1 MQAAVLAISPPV
13 AEVVYDMDAF
23 QLDLPLRDF
32 AIALFLGALVGIERE
47 KKQAAA
53 PDRGIGGLRTFMLFA
68 EAGAVAAWLS
78 VQLATPWIFLGVGAL
93 VAALL
98 VAGYLSWSRLHP
110 DDVGLTTEVA
120 GIVVY
125 LLGGLP
131 IYGYPALAVAL
142 GITTSAILAFK
153 EPLHGL
159 VERIGR
165 EDLYAGLTL
174 LIATFIVLPVLPD
187 RALDP
192 WGALNPYQMW
202 WLVIL
207 ISGLSLVGYIATRW
221 LGAGRG
227 IPLTGLFGG
236 LVSSTA
242 VTLSFARRSRENGC
256 SPALADALASGIL
269 IAWAVMFV
277 RITIEVAAL
286 HAALLPALAAP
297 MAAPAGIAALAAAV
311 AYRRSGRLA
320 DTAPRDVSLRNP
332 FSLTAAIRFALLF
345 AAVLLIVKLVETHAP
360 GSGLYGV
367 AALAGLTDVD
377 AITLSMA
384 SSARAGA
391 TEARIAVNAIVVAAI
406 TNSLVKFGL
415 VLGLAA
421 PALSRRL
428 AIATALLLAGAAL
441 ALFFR

>member
-1 MQAAVLAISPPV
+1 VAITASEAESVPV
-13 AEVVYDMDAF
+13 MDALP
-23 QLDLPLRDF
+23 LDLPLRDF

-47 KKQAAA
+47 KKQSAIR
-53 PDRGIGGLRTFMLFA
+53 DRGIGGLRTFMLIA
-68 EAGAVAAWLS
+68 EAGAIAAWLS
-78 VQLATPWIFLGVGAL
+78 QPLATPWIFIGVGAL

-98 VAGYLSWSRLHP
+98 VAGYLSWSRRHP
-110 DDVGLTTEVA
+110 DDAGLTTEVA

-125 LLGGLP
+125 LLGGLT
-131 IYGYPALAVAL
+131 IYGHPALAVAL
-142 GITTSAILAFK
+142 GIATSAILAFK

-165 EDLYAGLTL
+165 DDLYAGLTL

-207 ISGLSLVGYIATRW
+207 ISGLSLIGYIATRW

-242 VTLSFARRSRENGC
+242 VTLSFSRRSREDGC
-256 SPALADALASGIL
+256 VAPLADALASGML
-269 IAWAVMFV
+269 LAWAVMFV
-277 RITIEVAAL
+277 RVGIEVAAV

-297 MAAPAGIAALAAAV
+297 MAVPAAIAAIAAAV
-311 AYRRSGRLA
+311 AYRRSGQPVEPAQREV
-320 DTAPRDVSLRNP
+320 PLRNP

-345 AAVLLIVKLVETHAP
+345 AAVLLLVKLVETYAP
-360 GSGLYGV
+360 GRGIYGV

-384 SSARAGA
+384 SSARDGA
-391 TEARIAVNAIVVAAI
+391 IDARVAANAIVVAAI
-406 TNSLVKFGL
+406 TNSLVKCGL

-421 PALSRRL
+421 PLLSRRI

-441 ALFFR
+441 ALLLR

>member
-1 MQAAVLAISPPV
+1 MAMAPCV
-13 AEVVYDMDAF
+13 AESVRSMDASK
-23 QLDLPLRDF
+23 LDLPLLDF

-47 KKQAAA
+47 KKQAAD

-78 VQLATPWIFLGVGAL
+78 VQLATPWIFVGTGAV

-98 VAGYLSWSRLHP
+98 VAGYLTWSRLHP

-125 LLGGLP
+125 LLGGLT

-142 GITTSAILAFK
+142 GIATSAILAFK

-165 EDLYAGLTL
+165 DDLYAGLKL

-187 RALDP
+187 RTLDP

-269 IAWAVMFV
+269 IAWTVMFV
-277 RITIEVAAL
+277 RVGIEVAAV
-286 HAALLPALAAP
+286 HAALLPALAMP
-297 MAAPAGIAALAAAV
+297 MAVPAGIAGLAAAV
-311 AYRRSGRLA
+311 AYRRSGTLA
-320 DTAPRDVSLRNP
+320 DTASRDVPLRNP

-345 AAVLLIVKLVETHAP
+345 AAVLLVVKLVETYAP
-360 GSGLYGV
+360 GRGIYGV

-377 AITLSMA
+377 AIPLSMA
-384 SSARAGA
+384 SAARSGA
-391 TEARIAVNAIVVAAI
+391 TEARVAVNAIVIAAI
-406 TNSLVKFGL
+406 TNSLVKLGL
-415 VLGLAA
+415 VLGLASPLLA
-421 PALSRRL
+421 RRV

-441 ALFFR
+441 AVLAR

>member
-1 MQAAVLAISPPV
+1 MAIAASV
-13 AEVVYDMDAF
+13 AESVPGMDPLP
-23 QLDLPLRDF
+23 LDLPLRDF

-47 KKQAAA
+47 KKQSAIR
-53 PDRGIGGLRTFMLFA
+53 DRGIGGLRTFMLIA
-68 EAGAVAAWLS
+68 EAGAIAAWLS
-78 VQLATPWIFLGVGAL
+78 QQLATPWIFIGIGAL

-98 VAGYLSWSRLHP
+98 VAGYLSWSQRHP
-110 DDVGLTTEVA
+110 DDAGLTTEVA

-125 LLGGLP
+125 LLGGLT
-131 IYGYPALAVAL
+131 IYGHPALAVAL
-142 GITTSAILAFK
+142 GIATSAILAFK

-165 EDLYAGLTL
+165 DDLYAGLTL

-207 ISGLSLVGYIATRW
+207 ISGLSLIGYIATRW

-242 VTLSFARRSRENGC
+242 VTLSFARRSREDGC
-256 SPALADALASGIL
+256 GATLADALASGIL
-269 IAWAVMFV
+269 LAWAVMFV
-277 RITIEVAAL
+277 RVGIEVAAV

-297 MAAPAGIAALAAAV
+297 MAVPAAIAAIAAGV
-311 AYRRSGRLA
+311 AYRRSGQPAEPAQREV
-320 DTAPRDVSLRNP
+320 PLRNP

-345 AAVLLIVKLVETHAP
+345 AAVLLTVKLVETYAP
-360 GSGLYGV
+360 GRGIYGV

-384 SSARAGA
+384 SSARDGA
-391 TEARIAVNAIVVAAI
+391 IDARIAVNAIVVAAI
-406 TNSLVKFGL
+406 TNSLVKCGL

-421 PALSRRL
+421 PLLSRRIAL
-428 AIATALLLAGAAL
+428 ATALLLAGAAL
-441 ALFFR
+441 ALLLR